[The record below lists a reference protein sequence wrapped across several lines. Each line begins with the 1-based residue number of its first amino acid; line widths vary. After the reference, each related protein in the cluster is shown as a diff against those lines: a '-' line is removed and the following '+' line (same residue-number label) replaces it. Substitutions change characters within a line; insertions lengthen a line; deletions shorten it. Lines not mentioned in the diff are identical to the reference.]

1 MLSAVRALLVLPA
14 PDVGRALLPA
24 ILPGMREDPEAE
36 SLAAGSPAEAG
47 SSSLRPPTFDRTA
60 VRLLVAALI
69 AGVLTLP
76 VVMLWRGF
84 SWLMALPSAA
94 GIAVLIFLCGRAVRV
109 LNFEWRRPPFE
120 REK

>member
-1 MLSAVRALLVLPA
+1 MPPAVRALLA
-14 PDVGRALLPA
+14 PDVGRASLPA
-24 ILPGMREDPEAE
+24 ILPRMHEDPEA
-36 SLAAGSPAEAG
+36 GSPEAG

-69 AGVLTLP
+69 AGALTLP
-76 VVMLWRGF
+76 IVMLWRGF

-120 REK
+120 RKE